1 MHNFFDSV
9 PRYLYM
15 HIMDGQIIIIIT
27 QIAKKNLHCFLAHN
41 FVRKIKLSV
50 RTKPFITQN
59 EDGHEKCMN
68 QNDTI

>member
-9 PRYLYM
+9 PTYICTLWMVKSSSSSLKLR
-15 HIMDGQIIIIIT
+15 
-27 QIAKKNLHCFLAHN
+27 KKNLHCFLAHN

-68 QNDTI
+68 QNDII

>member
-1 MHNFFDSV
+1 
-9 PRYLYM
+9 
-15 HIMDGQIIIIIT
+15 MDGQIIIIIT